1 MIRKLTLLILFGLI
15 VTGCS
20 SSKKL
25 NLWTKQTKVDE
36 VKSFESK
43 LNPDLE
49 FLKMNVSLS
58 ESIFPR
64 VKEFDMANPLIAR
77 REKTNLLPIYVEYF
91 YSKPDS
97 ILRYVSYDWE
107 NNRYGNYNDKKK
119 DWETQS
125 TKLTEYNVEYEL
137 IKTQLIKE
145 FGQPTQQDKEP
156 IQTLFEHG
164 EPNSNYSL
172 RNTIWETEKKFM
184 KLNMIFGASTYRIR
198 LYYYWK

>member
-1 MIRKLTLLILFGLI
+1 MIRQFTLIILFTLIL
-15 VTGCS
+15 TGCS
-20 SSKKL
+20 STKKL
-25 NLWTKQTKVDE
+25 NLWTKQSKISE
-36 VKSFESK
+36 VKKFEYE

-49 FLKMNVSLS
+49 LLEMNVSLS

-64 VKEFDMANPLIAR
+64 VKEFDMSKPLIVL
-77 REKTNLLPIYVEYF
+77 REKTSLLPIYAEYF

-119 DWETQS
+119 DWEKQN
-125 TKLTEYNVEYEL
+125 TKLTEYNAEYER
-137 IKTQLIKE
+137 IKKQLIKE
-145 FGQPTQQDKEP
+145 FSQPIKQDETPQETKSDYGGP
-156 IQTLFEHG
+156 DYL
-164 EPNSNYSL
+164 S
-172 RNTIWETEKKFM
+172 RNTVWETDKTFM

>member
-1 MIRKLTLLILFGLI
+1 MIRKFTLLILFGLI

-20 SSKKL
+20 SSKKM
-25 NLWTKQTKVDE
+25 NLWTKQAKINE

-49 FLKMNVSLS
+49 FLEMNVSLS

-64 VKEFDMANPLIAR
+64 VKEFDMANPLIVPR
-77 REKTNLLPIYVEYF
+77 GKINLLPIYAEYF

-107 NNRYGNYNDKKK
+107 NNRYGNYNDMQKGWKT
-119 DWETQS
+119 ES
-125 TKLTEYNVEYEL
+125 TKLTEYNTEYER
-137 IKTQLIKE
+137 IKIQLIKE
-145 FGQPTQQDKEP
+145 FGQPTEP
-156 IQTLFEHG
+156 DFGPIKAISEHG
-164 EPNSNYSL
+164 DEEPDYLS
-172 RNTIWETEKKFM
+172 RNTIWETDKKFM

>member
-1 MIRKLTLLILFGLI
+1 MIRQFTLLILFALI

-20 SSKKL
+20 STKKL
-25 NLWTKQTKVDE
+25 NLWTKQSKVE
-36 VKSFESK
+36 EIKEFESK

-49 FLKMNVSLS
+49 FLEMNVSLS

-64 VKEFDMANPLIAR
+64 VKEFDMSKPLIVR
-77 REKTNLLPIYVEYF
+77 REKTSLLPIYAEYF

-119 DWETQS
+119 DWEKQS
-125 TKLTEYNVEYEL
+125 TKLTEYNAEYER
-137 IKTQLIKE
+137 IKNQLIKE
-145 FGQPTQQDKEP
+145 FGQPNKQDKEP
-156 IQTLFEHG
+156 QETKSDYGGPDYL
-164 EPNSNYSL
+164 S
-172 RNTIWETEKKFM
+172 RNTIWESDKKFM

>member
-1 MIRKLTLLILFGLI
+1 MIRKFTLLILFALI
-15 VTGCS
+15 ATGCS

-25 NLWTKQTKVDE
+25 NLWTKQTKVEE
-36 VKSFESK
+36 VKEFESK
-43 LNPDLE
+43 LNPDSE
-49 FLKMNVSLS
+49 FLEMNVSLS

-64 VKEFDMANPLIAR
+64 VKEFDMSKPLIVR
-77 REKTNLLPIYVEYF
+77 REKTNLSPIYAEYF

-119 DWETQS
+119 DWEKQS
-125 TKLTEYNVEYEL
+125 TKLPEYNAEYER
-137 IKTQLIKE
+137 IKKQLIKE
-145 FGQPTQQDKEP
+145 FGQPIKQDNEP
-156 IQTLFEHG
+156 QETK
-164 EPNSNYSL
+164 SNYGGPDYLS
-172 RNTIWETEKKFM
+172 RNTMWESDKKFM